1 MLKKLFA
8 AAALLLSVQ
17 ANATLITVDLD
28 QASYNV
34 GDTIKASLVLTEIQA
49 LVTGFDAS
57 LLFNQSLVELTEIK
71 FGDFLSL
78 PAVGSDQ
85 GDIRSAGKVDLYEL
99 FFGFSNEDIFDLSQV
114 QANSPFVL
122 ATVSFKA
129 LKAGASEF
137 ALGGLSVM
145 YLPEDGPEYSDN
157 ETRGRSATAQI
168 SGPASVP
175 APATLLLL
183 LPALLLLRRR
193 QH

>member
-1 MLKKLFA
+1 MLKKLCA

-17 ANATLITVDLD
+17 ANATLISVNLD

-34 GDTIKASLVLTEIQA
+34 GDTIQASLVLSDIQT

-85 GDIRSAGKVDLYEL
+85 GDIRGAGKVDLYEL
-99 FFGFSNEDIFDLSQV
+99 FFGFSTEDLLDLSQV
-114 QANSPFVL
+114 QQSSPFVL

-129 LKAGASEF
+129 LKAGANEF
-137 ALGGLSVM
+137 ALRGLSVL
-145 YLPEDGPEYSDN
+145 YTPKDGPDYSDK

-168 SGPASVP
+168 NGPASVP